1 MDPVLDFILKSEGG
15 YVNHPSDP
23 GGETNYGIS
32 KRAYP
37 NEDIKNLTLER
48 ACELYK
54 RDYMDKVVT
63 EDMSFG
69 QKLFLVD
76 TAVNMGVGRAKEFL
90 KVSNGDLDQLFAL
103 REARYAKIISANP
116 KLETFRKGWANRLK
130 HLKEVI
136 AAHRE

>member
-1 MDPVLDFILKSEGG
+1 MNEVLEFILKAEGG
-15 YVNHPSDP
+15 YVNHPNDP
-23 GGETNYGIS
+23 GGETKYGIS

-76 TAVNMGVGRAKEFL
+76 TAVNMGVGRAREFL
-90 KVSNGDLDQLFAL
+90 KASNGDLDQLFAL
-103 REARYAKIISANP
+103 REARYAKIITANP
-116 KLETFRKGWANRLK
+116 KLATFRKGWANRLK